1 MEAVSFTR
9 MADGTREDYAFLER
23 LEQDYASRLPERL
36 IASVD
41 KLKHSLG
48 GYQVSRYEHSLQTA
62 TRALRDGRD
71 PEYVVMALVHDIGD
85 ELAPYSH
92 SELVGAVLRPYVRPE
107 VAWIAKHH
115 GVFQLHYYGH
125 HVGADRDAREQFR
138 DSPWFAACAE
148 FCEKYDQE
156 SFDPRFR
163 SLPMSTFRPLVE
175 AVFSV
180 PTYQDSATL
189 V

>member
-1 MEAVSFTR
+1 
-9 MADGTREDYAFLER
+9 MADGTREDYEFLGR
-23 LEQDYASRLPERL
+23 LEHDHASRLPERL

-71 PEYVVMALVHDIGD
+71 QEYVVMALVHDIGD
-85 ELAPYSH
+85 DLAPYSH
-92 SELVGAVLRPYVRPE
+92 SELVGSVLRPYVRPE
-107 VAWIAKHH
+107 VVWIAKHH
-115 GVFQLHYYGH
+115 GAFQLHYYGH
-125 HVGADRDAREQFR
+125 YVGADRNARERFR
-138 DSPWFAACAE
+138 DSPWFGACAE

-156 SFDPRFR
+156 SFDPQYT

-175 AVFSV
+175 AVFAL
-180 PTYQDSATL
+180 PTYADPDGL